1 MITRWNKYFRGHI
14 WSNDDDE
21 YSPYDGDKPYTPDT
35 PDYTPSPTEP
45 SGTIESILERMEL
58 FYNTPYVWG
67 GSSLSGA
74 DCSFFVNYCYGTT
87 DVGSHGISSSVIRTT
102 YTIYGTVASGT
113 TPKNGMILWKS
124 GHVALY
130 KDGYV
135 YEMASTALDFQKR
148 SWESQKNR
156 FTYILYSTKI
166 NY

>member
-1 MITRWNKYFRGHI
+1 MKRWDKYFRGRI
-14 WSNDDDE
+14 WTNDSEE
-21 YSPYDGDKPYTPDT
+21 YSPFDGDKPYTPDQ
-35 PDYTPSPTEP
+35 PDYTPSPIEP
-45 SGTIESILERMEL
+45 LEIASILERMEL
-58 FYNTPYVWG
+58 FYNTDYVWG

-87 DVGSHGISSSVIRTT
+87 EIGSHGIDSRNILKTYTT
-102 YTIYGTVASGT
+102 YATVASGT
-113 TPKNGMILWKS
+113 MPKSGMILWKT

-135 YEMASTALDFQKR
+135 YEMASTASDFQKR
-148 SWESQKNR
+148 SWESQKHR

>member
-1 MITRWNKYFRGHI
+1 MKRWDKYFRGRI
-14 WSNDDDE
+14 WANDSEE
-21 YSPYDGDKPYTPDT
+21 YNPFDGDKPYTPDQ
-35 PDYTPSPTEP
+35 PDYTPSPIEP
-45 SGTIESILERMEL
+45 SGTIASILERMEL
-58 FYNTPYVWG
+58 FYNTDYVWG

-87 DVGSHGISSSVIRTT
+87 EIGSHGIDSRGILKTYTT
-102 YTIYGTVASGT
+102 YATVASGT
-113 TPKNGMILWKS
+113 MPKNGMILWKT

-135 YEMASTALDFQKR
+135 YEMASTASDFQKR
-148 SWESQKNR
+148 SWESQKHR